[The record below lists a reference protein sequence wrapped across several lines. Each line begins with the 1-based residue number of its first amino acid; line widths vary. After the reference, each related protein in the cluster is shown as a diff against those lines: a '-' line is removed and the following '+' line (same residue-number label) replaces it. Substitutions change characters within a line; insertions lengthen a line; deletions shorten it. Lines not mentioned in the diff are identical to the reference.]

1 MNEPRLPV
9 TVLSGFLGA
18 GKTTLLNHALHNRE
32 GRRVAVIVNDM
43 SEVNI
48 DAQLVRTGG
57 AELNRVD
64 ERLIEMSNGCI
75 CCTLREDLLEEV
87 SRLAR
92 ERRFDYLLI
101 ESTGI
106 SEPLPVAAT
115 FALSDEFGVH
125 LGELA
130 RLDTMV
136 TVVDGPAFLRD
147 FGSREDLL
155 DRGLGADDED
165 DRSVAELLVD
175 QVELANVLV
184 LNKTDR
190 MSRGEVARLNGILR
204 KLNQSATLA
213 QTTYGRIPLDLIF
226 DTGLFDF
233 ERAEQMAGW
242 VQELQGAH
250 TPETEEY
257 GIGSFVYRR
266 RRPFHTGRLVAAFE
280 GSFEGVL
287 RAKGVVWLA
296 TRNDVAGALSIAG
309 DSLRLEPGGPWLAA
323 LDPAEFADDPET
335 LEWASRIWEPDHGD
349 RRQELVFIGV
359 EMAQEV
365 IEAELDG
372 CLLTEAEMATG
383 ATGWNGLDD
392 PLPEWVETEEDEP

>member
-1 MNEPRLPV
+1 MNDPRLPV

-32 GRRVAVIVNDM
+32 GRRVAVVVNDM
-43 SEVNI
+43 SEVNV
-48 DAQLVRTGG
+48 DAALVRNGG

-75 CCTLREDLLEEV
+75 CCTLREDLIEEV
-87 SRLAR
+87 ARLAR

-115 FALSDEFGVH
+115 FALADDLGVQ

-136 TVVDGPAFLRD
+136 TVVDGPRFLRD
-147 FGSREDLL
+147 FGSGEDLL
-155 DRGLGADDED
+155 DRGLGVDVED
-165 DRSVAELLVD
+165 DRSIAELLVD
-175 QVELANVLV
+175 QVEIANVLV
-184 LNKTDR
+184 LNKTDK
-190 MSRGEVARLNGILR
+190 MSGDDIARLTGILR
-204 KLNQSATLA
+204 KLNHTATLA
-213 QTTYGRIPLDLIF
+213 PATHGRIPLALVF

-233 ERAEQMAGW
+233 ERVEQTAGW
-242 VQELQGAH
+242 LQELQGSH

-266 RRPFHTGRLVAAFE
+266 RRPFHPARLAATFD
-280 GSFEGVL
+280 GYFEGVL

-296 TRNDVAGALSIAG
+296 TRHDVAGALSIAG
-309 DSLRLEPGGPWLAA
+309 DSLTLEPGGPWFAAMNPADLA
-323 LDPAEFADDPET
+323 EDPET
-335 LEWASRIWEPDHGD
+335 LEWAGRVWEHEYGD
-349 RRQELVFIGV
+349 RRQELVFIGI
-359 EMAQEV
+359 EMPRQA
-365 IEAELDG
+365 IEATLDG
-372 CLLTEAEMATG
+372 CLLTDAEMASG
-383 ATGWNGLDD
+383 ASEWVSLDD
-392 PLPEWVETEEDEP
+392 PLPEWLAPEEDEP

>member
-1 MNEPRLPV
+1 MNDSRLPV

-18 GKTTLLNHALHNRE
+18 GKTTLLNHALNNRE

-43 SEVNI
+43 SEVNV
-48 DAQLVRTGG
+48 DAQLVRSGG

-75 CCTLREDLLEEV
+75 CCTLREDLLDEV

-92 ERRFDYLLI
+92 EGRFDYLLI

-115 FALSDEFGVH
+115 FALSDELGVH
-125 LGELA
+125 LGKLA

-136 TVVDGPAFLRD
+136 TVVDGPRFLRD
-147 FGSREDLL
+147 LGSGEDLL
-155 DRGLGADDED
+155 DRGLGVDVED
-165 DRSVAELLVD
+165 DRTIAELLAD

-184 LNKTDR
+184 LNKTDKMNR
-190 MSRGEVARLNGILR
+190 EEVARLTGILR
-204 KLNQSATLA
+204 KFNQTATLA

-233 ERAEQMAGW
+233 ERVEQTEGW
-242 VQELQGAH
+242 LQEVQGDH

-266 RRPFHTGRLVAAFE
+266 RRPFHPARLAATFE

-296 TRNDVAGALSIAG
+296 TRHEVAGALSIAG
-309 DSLRLEPGGPWLAA
+309 DSLTLEPGGPWFAA
-323 LDPAEFADDPET
+323 LDPAELTDDAET
-335 LEWASRIWEPDHGD
+335 LEWVGRVWEPDHGD
-349 RRQELVFIGV
+349 RRQELVFIGI
-359 EMAQEV
+359 EMPQEA
-365 IEAELDG
+365 IEAALDG
-372 CLLTEAEMATG
+372 CLLTDAEMASDVS
-383 ATGWNGLDD
+383 GWALLDD
-392 PLPEWVETEEDEP
+392 PLPTWIVAEEDEP